1 MTRLRRALVYAA
13 TACAFLAASLSPC
26 PSARVVRAHGADAVL
41 SAPCPCHC
49 GEHAAGSASPLDP
62 ALGSAAQPIPERVRP
77 SLPDAPSFAASSAPL
92 SLPDP
97 VPIAG

>member
-1 MTRLRRALVYAA
+1 MARLRRALVYAA
-13 TACAFLAASLSPC
+13 TACAFLAASLAPC
-26 PSARVVRAHGADAVL
+26 PSARAVRGTDLAL

-62 ALGSAAQPIPERVRP
+62 VLGSGCEPTPERVRP
-77 SLPDAPSFAASSAPL
+77 WPPDAPSFPAASAAL

-97 VPIAG
+97 VPIAS